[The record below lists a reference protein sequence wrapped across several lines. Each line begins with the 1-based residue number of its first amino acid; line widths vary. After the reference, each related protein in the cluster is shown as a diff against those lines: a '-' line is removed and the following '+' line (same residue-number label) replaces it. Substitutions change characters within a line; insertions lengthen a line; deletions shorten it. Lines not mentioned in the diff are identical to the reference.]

1 MSFKKK
7 VKSAVMNKAAV
18 RLAGMTQIDTDKAR
32 VIDYGDTG
40 NTLTKVEVAAKMQ
53 LCTNLMLAYNKL
65 LDQADAI
72 SNNFD
77 IVEGQLNDMCA
88 SVLAGAEGKFG
99 RDSNELEELGGT
111 RKSDRKKPVRK
122 AKPAATK

>member
-1 MSFKKK
+1 MSYKKK
-7 VKSAVMNKAAV
+7 VKSVVMNKAAV

-40 NTLTKVEVAAKMQ
+40 NTLTKVEFAAKMQ
-53 LCTNLMLAYNKL
+53 LCTTLMQQYNKM

-77 IVEGQLNDMCA
+77 AAEGELNDMCA

-99 RDSNELEELGGT
+99 RNSNELEELGGT
-111 RKSDRKKPVRK
+111 RLVDRKKPVRK